1 MSNIGVYCG
10 VHFLCGVTGNSDCME
25 YLQIVT
31 AWDIRKYSS
40 KKTIPTYEMIEA
52 VSFIGSGSELLACLG
67 IELANIKEKATG
79 YFLTVGERGVV
90 RIWCLERY
98 ISLHLHLFFFA
109 YFCSQCNQSL
119 FWSSTVVVVYSSS
132 KHLM

>member
-1 MSNIGVYCG
+1 
-10 VHFLCGVTGNSDCME
+10 ME
-25 YLQIVT
+25 HLQIVT

-52 VSFIGSGSELLACLG
+52 VSFIGSGSGLLACLG
-67 IELANIKEKATG
+67 IELANIKEKAAG

-98 ISLHLHLFFFA
+98 ISLHLHPLWFFA
-109 YFCSQCNQSL
+109 YFCSTCNQWL
-119 FWSSTVVVVYSSS
+119 FWSSTVLFACSSS

>member
-1 MSNIGVYCG
+1 
-10 VHFLCGVTGNSDCME
+10 ME
-25 YLQIVT
+25 LLQIVT

-52 VSFIGSGSELLACLG
+52 VSFIGPGSEFLACLG
-67 IELANIKEKATG
+67 IELANKKEKDTA

-98 ISLHLHLFFFA
+98 ISLHLHPLLFFA
-109 YFCSQCNQSL
+109 CFCSTCNQWL
-119 FWSSTVVVVYSSS
+119 FWSSTVVFAYLSS